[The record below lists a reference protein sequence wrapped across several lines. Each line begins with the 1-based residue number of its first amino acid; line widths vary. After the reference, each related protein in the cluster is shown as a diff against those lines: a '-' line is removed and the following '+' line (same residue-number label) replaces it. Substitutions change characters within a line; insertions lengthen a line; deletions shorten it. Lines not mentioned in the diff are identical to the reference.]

1 MNWFFL
7 SPHYDDVVFSCGG
20 LVWEQAQAGG
30 RVVVVTICG
39 GAPDQEELSD
49 FAQEIHQS
57 WEAGENPV
65 AVRRKEDEQACRML
79 EAEPLPLSFPDAVY
93 RKSSR
98 DGSFLYGDEESLF
111 GGLDPREEGL
121 IYSLAEQLEGLL
133 STPAVVV
140 APLGIGN
147 HVDHELT
154 RKAAARLDREIL
166 YYADFPYL
174 REEEGRQILEHLQR
188 SGEWK
193 AKSYTLSADGI
204 KRWQQ
209 AGLAYQSQI
218 GTFWK
223 NEKNY
228 QEEIKQLVEPDDQ
241 LALWSP
247 LSEGEDDRGSG
258 N

>member
-1 MNWFFL
+1 MDWFFL

-30 RVVVVTICG
+30 QVVVVTICG
-39 GAPDQEELSD
+39 GAPVQGELSD

-79 EAEPLPLSFPDAVY
+79 DAEPLPLSLPDAVY

-98 DGSFLYGDEESLF
+98 KGRFFYEDEESLF

-121 IYSLAEQLEGLL
+121 INSLAEQLEGLL

-154 RKAAARLDREIL
+154 RKAVSRLDREVY

-174 REEEGRQILEHLQR
+174 RSEEGGQILGHLQHSR
-188 SGEWK
+188 DWK
-193 AKSYTLSADGI
+193 AKSYTLSAAGI

-209 AGLAYQSQI
+209 AGLAYHSQI
-218 GTFWK
+218 DTFWE
-223 NEKNY
+223 NEKIY
-228 QEEIKQLVEPDDQ
+228 REEIKHLVEPDDQ
-241 LALWSP
+241 LDLWCHFRES
-247 LSEGEDDRGSG
+247 
-258 N
+258 